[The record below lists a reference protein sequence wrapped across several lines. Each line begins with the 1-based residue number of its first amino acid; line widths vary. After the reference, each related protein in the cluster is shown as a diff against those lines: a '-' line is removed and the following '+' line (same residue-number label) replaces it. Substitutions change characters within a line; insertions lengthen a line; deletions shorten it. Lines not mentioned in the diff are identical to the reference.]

1 MRIGTVMIDLSGTE
15 LTPEEQ
21 EYLTNPQVGGVIF
34 FARNYENR
42 EQLQRLIESIR
53 KLRDPLLIAV
63 DQEGGSVQRFR
74 RDFTLLPALGELGE
88 IYHQD
93 LQQALSQA
101 EYFGHLMATELLTLG
116 LDMSLAPVL
125 DLNRGI
131 STVIGR
137 RSFHNTTA
145 AVIALAKAY
154 IQGMHTA
161 GMVATGKHFPGHGG
175 VVADS
180 HLTLPVDTRD
190 FSALYQEDMQPF
202 IELKDLLWGIMP
214 AHVHYSAIDE
224 NPAGFSEFWLQKVL
238 RNQLGFDGV
247 IISDDLTMGGAKEAG
262 GSYLNRARKALA
274 AGCDMI
280 IVCNNPEGT
289 KEILTGLSHE
299 LSPVS
304 ERRLLKGRAKG
315 LSNNKS

>member
-1 MRIGTVMIDLSGTE
+1 MRIGSVMIDLEGTH
-15 LTPEEQ
+15 LTPKEQ

-34 FARNYENR
+34 FTRNYENR
-42 EQLQRLIESIR
+42 VQLQRLIESIR
-53 KLRDPLLIAV
+53 ALRDPILIAV
-63 DQEGGSVQRFR
+63 DQEGGQVQRFR
-74 RDFTLLPALGELGE
+74 KDFTLLPALAELGDV
-88 IYHQD
+88 YQQNP
-93 LQQALSQA
+93 QQALSQA
-101 EYFGHLMATELLTLG
+101 EYFGHLMALELLELG

-125 DLNRGI
+125 DLNRNI
-131 STVIGR
+131 SAMIGR
-137 RSFHNTTA
+137 RSFHNTVA
-145 AVIALAKAY
+145 GVVALAKAY

-180 HLTLPVDTRD
+180 HLTMPVDTRD

-202 IELKDLLWGIMP
+202 IQLKDLLWGIMP

-224 NPAGFSEFWLQKVL
+224 NPAGFSPFWLQKIL

-274 AGCDMI
+274 AGCDMV
-280 IVCNNPEGT
+280 IVCNNPAGT
-289 KEILTGLSHE
+289 HEILTGLSHE
-299 LSPVS
+299 LSPDS
-304 ERRLLKGRAKG
+304 ERRLLKGRSK
-315 LSNNKS
+315 KII